1 MQLLGQIRDDLFEL
15 ARLVSIATE
24 SHSVAIFLPSELLTA
39 NTSPTAHNP
48 TTSARQL
55 DQQRHSYA
63 RSEPL
68 SRSLAERRDLKSH
81 SIDLAA
87 VYSHSKP
94 LSDCRIQVGNGLLGW
109 VAEQGKPIHLTQF
122 EGDSSRS
129 LGIYLDNEP
138 ITSLVAVPI
147 RQQTAAHSVEVE
159 PLACGVVMCDRISH
173 ESFTNSQIK
182 LIEQSALVAQR
193 LVTWSK
199 RAEEGA
205 QIEASWDLFKG
216 RVLELGDAIGHDSI
230 EILRVKIDSLL
241 HLEVVAGISVATQLA
256 EQFLRLAHQALPPH
270 FPCIRA
276 PNGDIAIAV
285 DNMMSGFFQQK
296 LSSISSHLSSG
307 ERVLNIS
314 IECYRA
320 KLVNGG
326 KIGVDATLQQ
336 KPVAVRASV
345 SGGAGGS
352 GRNTQGNTLKDV
364 SA

>member
-1 MQLLGQIRDDLFEL
+1 MLLLGQIRDDLFEL
-15 ARLVSIATE
+15 ARLVSMATA
-24 SHSVAIFLPSELLTA
+24 SHSVAIFLPSELLSA
-39 NTSPTAHNP
+39 SLNPPTAHNP

-55 DQQRHSYA
+55 EPQR
-63 RSEPL
+63 
-68 SRSLAERRDLKSH
+68 LAEGRDLKSY

-87 VYSHSKP
+87 VYSLSKP

-147 RQQTAAHSVEVE
+147 KQQPAAHSVEGN
-159 PLACGVVMCDRISH
+159 PLPCGVVMCDRVSA
-173 ESFTNSQIK
+173 EPFSNAQIK
-182 LIEQSALVAQR
+182 LIEQSASIAQR
-193 LVTWSK
+193 IVNWTR

-205 QIEASWDLFKG
+205 QIEASWDLFKE
-216 RVLELGDAIGHDSI
+216 RVRELGDAIGHDSV
-230 EILRVKIDSLL
+230 ELLRIKIDSLH
-241 HLEVVAGISVATQLA
+241 HLEVVSGISVATQLA

-270 FPCIRA
+270 FPCIRV

-320 KLVNGG
+320 KPVKGG
-326 KIGVDATLQQ
+326 KISVDATLQQ
-336 KPVAVRASV
+336 KPLAVRTSAF
-345 SGGAGGS
+345 GAGGGS
-352 GRNTQGNTLKDV
+352 GRAPQGSNLKDI